1 MADNGRRW
9 FEVIG
14 MSWATRGLGLSKELT
29 REMSML
35 LPRTLTGL
43 HESSGWAPA
52 SPRGL
57 RQFGEVMLDELVLS
71 GFSLL
76 AGGPAE
82 MRSVISCGAA
92 AEELSA
98 LGIDGAH
105 AAPKPLR
112 ATSIRRRRIGGLEYE
127 RMTFEHDPEL
137 PPTLQAEGFG
147 GPARAVVQLCRH
159 RGGPRPWLVWVHGAG
174 QGGTEDLL
182 LSRIGRIHHTLG
194 FNVAMPVQPG
204 HGCRRREWPT
214 YPDVDPLGNVAG
226 MMRVVSEVR
235 AVVRWVQPQA
245 TVVVVSGISMG
256 TPVAALVS
264 HLERQ
269 IDAVA
274 LYTPILGLNAMI
286 ARHLGRWGQ
295 SRAGFREVLGSP
307 EVAKLTSVID
317 PLRADPAPPPHR
329 RLIVGAWHD
338 RMAMREPAV
347 ALQERWGG
355 QLYWYDGGHV
365 GHVFSRRVL
374 AVTERFLGEVAG

>member
-1 MADNGRRW
+1 
-9 FEVIG
+9 
-14 MSWATRGLGLSKELT
+14 MSWATRGMGLSKELA
-29 REMSML
+29 RELGML
-35 LPRTLTGL
+35 LPRTVTGL
-43 HESSGWAPA
+43 HESTGWVPA

-82 MRSVISCGAA
+82 MRPVDACSAA
-92 AEELSA
+92 AKELSA
-98 LGIDGAH
+98 LGIDAAH

-112 ATSIRRRRIGGLEYE
+112 ATSIRRRRIAGLEYE
-127 RMTFEHDPEL
+127 QMTFEHDPGL
-137 PPTLQAEGFG
+137 PATLEAEGFG
-147 GPARAVVQLCRH
+147 GPARAVVHLCRH
-159 RGGPRPWLVWVHGAG
+159 RDGPRPWLVWVHGAG

-204 HGCRRREWPT
+204 HGCRRREWPA

-226 MMRVVSEVR
+226 MMRAVSEVR

-245 TVVVVSGISMG
+245 TAVVVSGISMG

-295 SRAGFREVLGSP
+295 SRAGFREVLGSL
-307 EVAKLTSVID
+307 EVSMLTSVID

-365 GHVFSRRVL
+365 GHMFSRRVL
-374 AVTERFLGEVAG
+374 AVTERFLAEAAG